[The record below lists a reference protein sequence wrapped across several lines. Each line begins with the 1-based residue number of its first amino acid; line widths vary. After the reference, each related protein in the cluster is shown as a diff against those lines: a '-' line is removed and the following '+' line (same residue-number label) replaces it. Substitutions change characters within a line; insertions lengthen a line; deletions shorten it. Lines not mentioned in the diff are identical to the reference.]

1 MAIKFKAVGAV
12 MMLLVFPM
20 GILTKIMILI
30 KTMVCKMIAMV
41 MENIVIL
48 VVMWSTVVT
57 IIVTLTIEALQS
69 RLCNR
74 DSRIETRQKIAG

>member
-20 GILTKIMILI
+20 SILTKIMILI
-30 KTMVCKMIAMV
+30 KTMVCKIIAMF

-48 VVMWSTVVT
+48 VVIWSTVIT

-69 RLCNR
+69 R
-74 DSRIETRQKIAG
+74 

>member
-20 GILTKIMILI
+20 SILTKIMILI
-30 KTMVCKMIAMV
+30 KTMVCKIIAMV

-48 VVMWSTVVT
+48 VVMWSTVIT